1 VRWLLVLLELGAIAA
16 LWATLLRAHRHN
28 RQLEQLMAMADSK
41 LMLLQRQ
48 FERFVP
54 AELVEQLTEAGRDIE
69 PTRKQVTIL
78 FADLRGFTAMCDQLD
93 PALTVTILNDYFSRM
108 IPAIARHHGQVTEL
122 VGDGLL
128 ALFGALEN
136 NPWQALDAVL
146 AAQAM
151 RAELAAYNAELSARG
166 LPTLRFGIGIHSGE
180 VVAGMIGTGGLSK
193 FTITG
198 DPINVA
204 SRIEGLTSHFQVDL
218 LITDEIRSGL
228 DERFQLR
235 AMPPATVKGKPAPI
249 QTYFVLPESVPDAAP
264 VAQ

>member
-1 VRWLLVLLELGAIAA
+1 VLWLLVPLELGAIAA
-16 LWATLLRAHRHN
+16 LCATLVRARRHN

-69 PTRKQVTIL
+69 PRSKQVTIL
-78 FADLRGFTAMCDQLD
+78 FADLRGFTAMCDRLD

-136 NPWQALDAVL
+136 NPWQAPDAVL
-146 AAQAM
+146 AGTKSRHTVM
-151 RAELAAYNAELSARG
+151 NSAIHLGRSPFRSSESSRCVSLGLRG
-166 LPTLRFGIGIHSGE
+166 LWDDAAEQRE
-180 VVAGMIGTGGLSK
+180 GGLEVCGMKGVGKVSSD
-193 FTITG
+193 G
-198 DPINVA
+198 NG
-204 SRIEGLTSHFQVDL
+204 SREV
-218 LITDEIRSGL
+218 
-228 DERFQLR
+228 
-235 AMPPATVKGKPAPI
+235 
-249 QTYFVLPESVPDAAP
+249 YESVS
-264 VAQ
+264 VRVSRVRGGSTL

>member
-1 VRWLLVLLELGAIAA
+1 
-16 LWATLLRAHRHN
+16 
-28 RQLEQLMAMADSK
+28 MS
-41 LMLLQRQ
+41 
-48 FERFVP
+48 
-54 AELVEQLTEAGRDIE
+54 
-69 PTRKQVTIL
+69 
-78 FADLRGFTAMCDQLD
+78 DQLD

-151 RAELAAYNAELSARG
+151 RAELAAYNAELGARG

-218 LITDEIRSGL
+218 LITDEIRQGL
-228 DERFQLR
+228 DDRFQLR
-235 AMPPATVKGKPAPI
+235 AMTPATVKGKPAPI
-249 QTYFVLPESVPDAAP
+249 QTYFVLPESDAQA
-264 VAQ
+264 AA